1 MNLYIKTEKTITTFD
16 DIEIE
21 TQKLHQREKPIIS
34 YIYYIIIITMIYI
47 YIYINIY
54 IYIYIY
60 IIYIIY
66 NIHIWYIYI

>member
-47 YIYINIY
+47 YIHKYIHIY
-54 IYIYIY
+54 IYIY
-60 IIYIIY
+60 
-66 NIHIWYIYI
+66 YIYYI